1 MAKILVI
8 EDDDGLRELLSTFL
22 EEVGHSVV
30 QAGDGLEGMECLERE
45 PFDLIIVDVMLPYVS
60 GIGLVKL
67 SKESNPDV
75 PVICI
80 TGYGNSP
87 EKLAQEE
94 HADRV
99 LSKPF
104 DLKDL
109 ASAVRTLLS
118 AP

>member
-8 EDDDGLRELLSTFL
+8 EDDDGLRELLGTFL
-22 EEVGHSVV
+22 REVGYAVV
-30 QAGDGLEGMECLERE
+30 QASDGLEGMECMERE

-67 SKESNPDV
+67 SKERSPDI
-75 PVICI
+75 PIICI

-87 EKLAQEE
+87 EKLAQQE
-94 HADRV
+94 HADQV

-109 ASAVRTLLS
+109 AGAVEALLS
-118 AP
+118 RQ